1 MTQTERRTDLA
12 VEERELLGED
22 IKGVRYSKEEI
33 EGLPIERL
41 HIGTQRAG
49 QLLKKPV
56 GTYITVELPP
66 LTDSIRDTD
75 SRVKAL
81 SEEIRRLLP
90 VNGLVLIAGLGNVE
104 ITPDALG
111 PKAASKVLATRHIQG
126 EIARSTGLDKL
137 RAVAVVNTGVTGQ
150 TGIETGELLQGV
162 IKNIRPSAVIAVDAL
177 ASRRLERL
185 GCTVQISD
193 TGIAPGAGVGN
204 RRIRIDQDTMGVP
217 VIAVG
222 VPTVVDALTLAF
234 DLLDGYVVEK
244 DVAAMAQHVGRDDAH
259 LALNMG
265 TSEGRELSDAVSP
278 QGRSMVV
285 TPKEI
290 DLLIDRAAH
299 LISLAINMALQT
311 DIDTEDLLDLL

>member
-204 RRIRIDQDTMGVP
+204 RRIRIDQDTMGIP

-234 DLLDGYVVEK
+234 DLLDISDEK
-244 DVAAMAQHVGRDDAH
+244 
-259 LALNMG
+259 
-265 TSEGRELSDAVSP
+265 EGRELSDAVSP

>member
-1 MTQTERRTDLA
+1 MRIIKEKAKGLTQTERRTDLA

-234 DLLDGYVVEK
+234 DLLDISDEK
-244 DVAAMAQHVGRDDAH
+244 
-259 LALNMG
+259 
-265 TSEGRELSDAVSP
+265 EGRELSDAVSP
-278 QGRSMVV
+278 RGRSMVV

-311 DIDTEDLLDLL
+311 DIDTEDLLNLL

>member
-1 MTQTERRTDLA
+1 MLKGMKDMERRTDLA

-22 IKGVRYSKEEI
+22 IRGVEYSNEESG
-33 EGLPIERL
+33 GLKIERL
-41 HIGTQRAG
+41 RIMTERAG
-49 QLLKKPV
+49 QLLRKPV
-56 GTYITVELPP
+56 GTYITAQLPP
-66 LTDSIRDTD
+66 LTDNIRDTD

-81 SEEIRRLLP
+81 ADEIRRLLP
-90 VNGLVLIAGLGNVE
+90 VNGLVLVAGLGNVD

-111 PKAASKVLATRHIQG
+111 PKTASRVLATRHITG
-126 EIARSTGLDKL
+126 EIARSTGLDRL
-137 RAVAVVNTGVTGQ
+137 RAVAVLNTGVTGQ

-162 IKNIRPSAVIAVDAL
+162 IRNIRPSAMIVIDAL

-193 TGIAPGAGVGN
+193 AGISPGAGVGN
-204 RRIRIDQDTMGVP
+204 RRTRIDSATMGIP

-234 DLLDGYVVEK
+234 DLLDIEDERQSV
-244 DVAAMAQHVGRDDAH
+244 
-259 LALNMG
+259 
-265 TSEGRELSDAVSP
+265 ELSESISP
-278 QGRSMVV
+278 QGRTMVV

-290 DLLIDRAAH
+290 DLLIKRASG
-299 LISLAINMALQT
+299 LISLSINMALQT

>member
-185 GCTVQISD
+185 GCTVQISN

-234 DLLDGYVVEK
+234 DLLDISDEK
-244 DVAAMAQHVGRDDAH
+244 
-259 LALNMG
+259 
-265 TSEGRELSDAVSP
+265 EGRELSDAVSP

>member
-1 MTQTERRTDLA
+1 MLKGMKDMERRTDLA

-22 IKGVRYSKEEI
+22 IRGVEYSDEESG
-33 EGLPIERL
+33 GLKIERL
-41 HIGTQRAG
+41 RIMTERAG
-49 QLLKKPV
+49 QLLRKPV
-56 GTYITVELPP
+56 GTYITAQLPP
-66 LTDSIRDTD
+66 LTDNIRDTD

-81 SEEIRRLLP
+81 ADEIRRLLP
-90 VNGLVLIAGLGNVE
+90 VNGLVLVAGLGNVD

-111 PKAASKVLATRHIQG
+111 PKTASRVLATRHITG
-126 EIARSTGLDKL
+126 EIARSTGLDRL
-137 RAVAVVNTGVTGQ
+137 RAVAVLNTGVTGQ

-162 IKNIRPSAVIAVDAL
+162 IRNIRPSAMIVIDAL

-193 TGIAPGAGVGN
+193 AGISPGAGVGN
-204 RRIRIDQDTMGVP
+204 RRTRIDSATMGIP

-234 DLLDGYVVEK
+234 DLLDIEDERQSV
-244 DVAAMAQHVGRDDAH
+244 
-259 LALNMG
+259 
-265 TSEGRELSDAVSP
+265 ELSESISP
-278 QGRSMVV
+278 QGRTMVV

-290 DLLIDRAAH
+290 DLLIKRASG
-299 LISLAINMALQT
+299 LISLSINMALQT

>member
-1 MTQTERRTDLA
+1 MERRTDLA

-22 IKGVRYSKEEI
+22 IKGVRYSTEEVD
-33 EGLPIERL
+33 GLPIERL
-41 HIGTQRAG
+41 EILTPRAG

-56 GTYITVELPP
+56 GSYITAQLPP
-66 LTDSIRDTD
+66 LTDNIRDTD
-75 SRVKAL
+75 KRVLAL
-81 SEEIRRLLP
+81 SREIRRLLP
-90 VNGLVLIAGLGNVE
+90 VNGLVLVAGLGNVE

-111 PKAASKVLATRHIQG
+111 PKAASKVLATRHIPG

-137 RAVAVVNTGVTGQ
+137 RSVAVINTGVTGQ
-150 TGIETGELLQGV
+150 TGIETGELLLGV
-162 IKNIRPSAVIAVDAL
+162 VKNIRPSAMIAVDAL

-204 RRIRIDQDTMGVP
+204 RRVRIDADTMGIP

-234 DLLDGYVVEK
+234 DLLEIDNEAEGMKLSEK
-244 DVAAMAQHVGRDDAH
+244 
-259 LALNMG
+259 
-265 TSEGRELSDAVSP
+265 VSP

-285 TPKEI
+285 TPKEV

-299 LISLAINMALQT
+299 LISLSVNMALQSEL
-311 DIDTEDLLDLL
+311 DVDDLLNLL

>member
-1 MTQTERRTDLA
+1 MERRTDLA

-22 IKGVRYSKEEI
+22 IKGVSFQEEEI

-41 HIGTQRAG
+41 HILTQRAG

-56 GTYITVELPP
+56 GTYITVGLPP
-66 LTDSIRDTD
+66 LTDNIRDTD
-75 SRVKAL
+75 SRVRAL

-90 VNGLVLIAGLGNVE
+90 VNGLVLVAGLGNID

-111 PKAASKVLATRHIQG
+111 PKAASKVLATRHIPG
-126 EIARSTGLDKL
+126 EIARSTGLDRL

-150 TGIETGELLQGV
+150 TGIETGELLQGI

-204 RRIRIDQDTMGVP
+204 RRTRIDSLTMGVP
-217 VIAVG
+217 VIAIG

-234 DLLDGYVVEK
+234 DLLEISDEK
-244 DVAAMAQHVGRDDAH
+244 EGMALSHAVA
-259 LALNMG
+259 
-265 TSEGRELSDAVSP
+265 P

-285 TPKEI
+285 TPKEV

-299 LISLAINMALQT
+299 LISLSVNMALQT
-311 DIDTEDLLDLL
+311 DIEIEDLLDLL

>member
-1 MTQTERRTDLA
+1 LTQTERRTDLA

-193 TGIAPGAGVGN
+193 TGISPGAGVGN

-234 DLLDGYVVEK
+234 DLLDISDEK
-244 DVAAMAQHVGRDDAH
+244 
-259 LALNMG
+259 
-265 TSEGRELSDAVSP
+265 EGRELSDAVSP

>member
-1 MTQTERRTDLA
+1 MERRTDLA

-22 IKGVRYSKEEI
+22 IKGVEYSDEETG
-33 EGLPIERL
+33 GLKIERL
-41 HIGTQRAG
+41 RILTERAG
-49 QLLKKPV
+49 QLLRKPV
-56 GTYITVELPP
+56 GNYITAQLPP
-66 LTDSIRDTD
+66 LTDNIRDTD

-90 VNGLVLIAGLGNVE
+90 VNGLVLVAGLGNVD

-111 PKAASKVLATRHIQG
+111 PKTASKVLATRHISG

-137 RAVAVVNTGVTGQ
+137 RAVAVMNTGVTGQ

-162 IKNIRPSAVIAVDAL
+162 IRNIRPSALIAVDAL

-193 TGIAPGAGVGN
+193 TGISPGAGVGN
-204 RRIRIDQDTMGVP
+204 RRMRINEQTMGIP
-217 VIAVG
+217 VIAIG

-234 DLLDGYVVEK
+234 DLLDIDDEK
-244 DVAAMAQHVGRDDAH
+244 
-259 LALNMG
+259 
-265 TSEGRELSDAVSP
+265 EGMELSRRISP

-285 TPKEI
+285 TPKEV
-290 DLLIDRAAH
+290 DLLTERASG
-299 LISLAINMALQT
+299 LISLSVNMALQS
-311 DIDTEDLLDLL
+311 DIETEDLLNLL

>member
-1 MTQTERRTDLA
+1 MLKGMKDMERRTDLA

-22 IKGVRYSKEEI
+22 IRGVEYSDEESG
-33 EGLPIERL
+33 GLKIERL
-41 HIGTQRAG
+41 RIMTERAG
-49 QLLKKPV
+49 QLLRKPV
-56 GTYITVELPP
+56 GTYITAQLPP
-66 LTDSIRDTD
+66 LTDNIRDTD

-81 SEEIRRLLP
+81 ADEIRRLLP
-90 VNGLVLIAGLGNVE
+90 VNGLVLVAGLGNVD

-111 PKAASKVLATRHIQG
+111 PKTASRVLATRHITG
-126 EIARSTGLDKL
+126 EIARSTGLDRL
-137 RAVAVVNTGVTGQ
+137 RAVAVLNTGVTGQ

-162 IKNIRPSAVIAVDAL
+162 IRNIRPSAMIVIDAL

-193 TGIAPGAGVGN
+193 AGISPGAGVGN
-204 RRIRIDQDTMGVP
+204 RRTRIDSTTMGIP

-234 DLLDGYVVEK
+234 DLLDIEDERQSV
-244 DVAAMAQHVGRDDAH
+244 
-259 LALNMG
+259 
-265 TSEGRELSDAVSP
+265 ELSESISP
-278 QGRSMVV
+278 QGRTMVV

-290 DLLIDRAAH
+290 DLLIKRASG
-299 LISLAINMALQT
+299 LISLSINMALQT

>member
-1 MTQTERRTDLA
+1 MERRTDLA

-22 IKGVRYSKEEI
+22 IRGVEYSDEESG
-33 EGLPIERL
+33 GLKIERL
-41 HIGTQRAG
+41 RIMTERAG
-49 QLLKKPV
+49 QLLRKPV
-56 GTYITVELPP
+56 GTYITAQLPP
-66 LTDSIRDTD
+66 LTDNIRDTD

-81 SEEIRRLLP
+81 ADEIRRLLP
-90 VNGLVLIAGLGNVE
+90 VNGLVLVAGLGNVD

-111 PKAASKVLATRHIQG
+111 PKTASRVLATRHITG
-126 EIARSTGLDKL
+126 EIARSTGLDRL
-137 RAVAVVNTGVTGQ
+137 RAVAVLNTGVTGQ

-162 IKNIRPSAVIAVDAL
+162 IRNIRPSAMIVIDAL

-193 TGIAPGAGVGN
+193 AGISPGAGVGN
-204 RRIRIDQDTMGVP
+204 RRTRIDSTTMGIP

-234 DLLDGYVVEK
+234 DLLDIEDERQSV
-244 DVAAMAQHVGRDDAH
+244 
-259 LALNMG
+259 
-265 TSEGRELSDAVSP
+265 ELSESISP
-278 QGRSMVV
+278 QGRTMVV

-290 DLLIDRAAH
+290 DLLIKRASG
-299 LISLAINMALQT
+299 LISLSINMALQS

>member
-185 GCTVQISD
+185 GCTVQISN

-234 DLLDGYVVEK
+234 DLLDISDEK
-244 DVAAMAQHVGRDDAH
+244 
-259 LALNMG
+259 
-265 TSEGRELSDAVSP
+265 EGRELSDAVSP

-311 DIDTEDLLDLL
+311 DIDTEDLLNLL